1 MKKAILL
8 LSLFIM
14 SCSGVRTVPLM
25 KGKDRDTY
33 EAFGKKYMISSQGG
47 NSTTAGTQMFE
58 QGGNIVDAAAAVS
71 FAISVERPQSTGL
84 GGGGFLLFYRPG
96 MKEPIAFDF
105 REKAPLKAHSK
116 MYLDKDGNEIP
127 RMSLDGIFAVGVPGL
142 VAGIVDL
149 HKKYGKLPLSKV
161 LAPAIELAEKGF
173 NVYPELSRALKA
185 RADTLVKFPGSK
197 KIFFKSGKVLKTGDH
212 LEQKDLG
219 KTLRAIAKNG
229 KKEFYRG
236 WIAKAIVKESWRLGG
251 LLSLGDFKK
260 YNVKKRK
267 PVSGTY
273 KGKKVYSMT
282 PPSSGG
288 IHVLQIL
295 NTVEKESLN
304 HYGVHHPYTV
314 HLTSA
319 AMQQA
324 FADRARYL
332 GDMDFVKVPVKK
344 LTSKAYAQKI
354 RAGIPKEKALTKK
367 QVQAGEFGKRKESD
381 HTTHFSIMTADGS
394 AIVSTQ
400 TINGWF
406 GSGVVAP
413 GTGIVLNN
421 EMDDFST
428 KVGAVNLFGAIG
440 GLNNLVQ
447 AEKRPLSSM
456 SPTLVFDGGR
466 PVFALGTPSGTRILT
481 CVAQTILNYFEH
493 NLPLYES
500 VAAVRYHHQ
509 WYPDEIRTDVKGLP
523 KSTTTLLEKMGYKIN
538 RKNLGCRVQAI
549 AWENNKLH
557 GVSDPRGE
565 GMSLGK

>member
-1 MKKAILL
+1 MTLL
-8 LSLFIM
+8 FY
-14 SCSGVRTVPLM
+14 SCSSVRTVPLM
-25 KGKDRDTY
+25 KGKDRSTY
-33 EAFGKKYMISSQGG
+33 EAKGREYMISSQGG
-47 NSTTAGTQMFE
+47 ASTNAGVSMFE

-71 FAISVERPQSTGL
+71 FAISVERPQSTGI
-84 GGGGFLLFYRPG
+84 GGGGFLLFYEPG

-105 REKAPLKAHSK
+105 REKAPLKSHSK
-116 MYLDKDGNEIP
+116 MYLDKNGNEIP

-142 VAGIVDL
+142 VAGIVEL
-149 HKKYGKLPLSKV
+149 HQKYGKLPLSKV
-161 LAPAIELAEKGF
+161 LAPAIELAEIGF
-173 NVYPELSRALKA
+173 TVYPELSRALKA
-185 RADTLVKFPGSK
+185 RAAVLAKYPGSK
-197 KIFFKSGKVLKTGDH
+197 EIFFKGDRVMKTGDH
-212 LEQKDLG
+212 LVQTDLG
-219 KTLRAIAKNG
+219 KTLRSIAKDG
-229 KKEFYRG
+229 KRSFYKG

-251 LLSLGDFKK
+251 LLSLRDFKK

-267 PVSGTY
+267 PVFGTY

-295 NTVEKESLN
+295 NTVEKEELN
-304 HYGVHHPYTV
+304 HYGVHHPFTV

-332 GDMDFVKVPVKK
+332 GDMDFVKVPLKS
-344 LTSKAYAQKI
+344 LTSKAYADKI
-354 RAGIPKEKALTKK
+354 RKGIPKEKALTKE
-367 QVQAGEFGKRKESD
+367 QVMAGKFSRKESD
-381 HTTHFSIMTADGS
+381 HTTHFSIMTAEGS

-428 KVGAVNLFGAIG
+428 KVGAVNLFGAVG
-440 GLNNLVQ
+440 GQNNLVQ

-456 SPTLVFDGGR
+456 SPTLVFDEGR
-466 PVFALGTPSGTRILT
+466 PVFAVGTPSGTRILT

-509 WYPDEIRTDVKGLP
+509 WYPDEIRTDHKGLP
-523 KSTTTLLEKMGYKIN
+523 IATRNSLKKMGYKIN
-538 RKNLGCRVQAI
+538 RKNLGCRIQAI
-549 AWENNKLH
+549 AWERGELH